1 MRIIV
6 SNIIE
11 IQNPSQIVLK
21 WVKETLTIKNPEYSK
36 KVRLGFWTGNTP
48 KFIKLYDCYSDKVY
62 IPVGCLENIKIL
74 LTNEDTI
81 YDVRSEVSANIKSH
95 IVLRDYQK
103 PSLTPFISRFHSHTN
118 GLIIAGCGL
127 GKTNMGLEIASQ
139 LNQKTLFIT
148 HTLDLCKQAET
159 RCKDNMECKTSLIT
173 EGKVDLSGDIV
184 FATVQTLIKNLDSI
198 SPDTFGLIITDEC
211 HKICCSPSAI
221 GMFRQSIEHFAA
233 KYKIGL
239 TATLY
244 RSDGLHM
251 CIPRIVGNILYEIKD
266 EGANYVGYLDE
277 KPVISFDKSQFQ
289 VPAKV
294 TFIET
299 GYKIKE
305 IVAGKIIYHDVF
317 DTNEVINFSKLM
329 NDLCG
334 NDKRNNL
341 IAKYVLRTK
350 GSSIILSDRV
360 EQLKT
365 LYKMIPNSVLITGTT
380 KKQDREQALKDVGEG
395 RVQCLIASY
404 KIAKEGLDLPILEN
418 LFMASPVKD
427 DAVVVQSIGRIQRPF
442 GNKQIANVF
451 DFTDNEV
458 STLERFYRK
467 RKSIYKKRSW
477 L

>member
-1 MRIIV
+1 
-6 SNIIE
+6 
-11 IQNPSQIVLK
+11 
-21 WVKETLTIKNPEYSK
+21 
-36 KVRLGFWTGNTP
+36 
-48 KFIKLYDCYSDKVY
+48 
-62 IPVGCLENIKIL
+62 
-74 LTNEDTI
+74 
-81 YDVRSEVSANIKSH
+81 
-95 IVLRDYQK
+95 
-103 PSLTPFISRFHSHTN
+103 
-118 GLIIAGCGL
+118 
-127 GKTNMGLEIASQ
+127 
-139 LNQKTLFIT
+139 
-148 HTLDLCKQAET
+148 
-159 RCKDNMECKTSLIT
+159 
-173 EGKVDLSGDIV
+173 
-184 FATVQTLIKNLDSI
+184 
-198 SPDTFGLIITDEC
+198 
-211 HKICCSPSAI
+211 
-221 GMFRQSIEHFAA
+221 
-233 KYKIGL
+233 
-239 TATLY
+239 
-244 RSDGLHM
+244 M

-305 IVAGKIIYHDVF
+305 IVAGKTIYHNVF

-360 EQLKT
+360 EQLRA
-365 LYKMIPNSVLITGTT
+365 LHKMIPNSVLITGTT

-467 RKSIYKKRSW
+467 RKSIYKKRNW